1 MEAQAG
7 MGLIKGHAYGILDVR
22 KVSVPVAYL
31 EWVGV
36 CFKILAEQ
44 NCHQTKEEE

>member
-22 KVSVPVAYL
+22 KVSLPVVSL
-31 EWVGV
+31 ECV
-36 CFKILAEQ
+36 
-44 NCHQTKEEE
+44 

>member
-22 KVSVPVAYL
+22 KVGLPVASL
-31 EWVGV
+31 ECVWILWPNKFVTEQKR
-36 CFKILAEQ
+36 KIS
-44 NCHQTKEEE
+44 

>member
-22 KVSVPVAYL
+22 KVSLPVASL
-31 EWVGV
+31 ECV
-36 CFKILAEQ
+36 
-44 NCHQTKEEE
+44 